1 MSKEKDN
8 LNKKVSKIWGGRFSE
23 SSSSIMKK
31 FNSSISFDKRLYFH
45 DLALSR
51 AHSAMLAENKIISFA
66 ENKKIFPGKMFQF
79 SRFQKIK
86 TFFTT
91 LYFLYLKLH

>member
-1 MSKEKDN
+1 
-8 LNKKVSKIWGGRFSE
+8 
-23 SSSSIMKK
+23 MKK

-66 ENKKIFPGKMFQF
+66 ENKKIQKGLKTIEKEIIENKFSFSDDLEDIHMHIEARLIELVGDSGK
-79 SRFQKIK
+79 
-86 TFFTT
+86 
-91 LYFLYLKLH
+91 KLHKLDTW